1 MAKEFAKA
9 FYSSK
14 AWQDCR
20 NEYIKRAHY
29 LCEDCLAKGI
39 YKPATIV
46 HHIEELT
53 PLNIHRPEIATGF
66 DNLRAVCRECHNEHH
81 DNRGRWAK
89 INDEKRTKKINSKRF
104 FVDFNS
110 GKVFSRD

>member
-1 MAKEFAKA
+1 MAKEFARQ

-20 NEYIKRAHY
+20 NEYMKRAHY

-39 YKPATIV
+39 YTPAKYV

-53 PLNIHRPEIATGF
+53 PLNIRRPEIATGF
-66 DNLRAVCRECHNEHH
+66 DNLRAVCRACHDEAH
-81 DNRGRWAK
+81 DNRGRWSKVNEAK
-89 INDEKRTKKINSKRF
+89 RKAKQDAQRF
-104 FVDFNS
+104 FIDEN
-110 GKVFSRD
+110 GKVFGK

>member
-1 MAKEFAKA
+1 MAREFAKA

-20 NEYIKRAHY
+20 NEYMKRAHY

-39 YKPATIV
+39 YKPAAIV

-53 PLNIHRPEIATGF
+53 PFNIHRPEIATGF
-66 DNLRAVCRECHNEHH
+66 DNLRAVCRECHDEHH
-81 DNRGRWAK
+81 ENRGRWAK
-89 INDEKRTKKINSKRF
+89 VNDARRKAKRDSERF
-104 FVDFNS
+104 FIDENGRVS
-110 GKVFSRD
+110 AK